1 MRMVVVIMM
10 VMVVDILLLYA
21 TGHLLGGRIP
31 MWRYGVAG
39 LAGGIFAGLSMI
51 DGFSFLGSSLW
62 QICGI
67 VMTGLLAFGFSGQTL
82 RKLFLFSLLRLS
94 IGGLA
99 GKEAMVSMLL
109 GALGIGFACMIVGRR
124 SKFVPVE
131 LNFHGQTYHITALY
145 DTGNALKD
153 PITGRGVLVVDANIA
168 RRLTGLEAAALR
180 DPVQNLLSFP
190 GLRLIPYQSVGN
202 TGFLLALQI
211 TDAKIGNRQESI
223 LVALSPNLLS
233 NHYQALTG
241 GNL

>member
-1 MRMVVVIMM
+1 MVVVIMM

-31 MWRYGVAG
+31 LWRYAVAG
-39 LAGGIFAGLSMI
+39 LAGGIFAGLSMM

-67 VMTGLLAFGFSGQTL
+67 VMTGVVAFGCSGRTL
-82 RKLFLFSLLRLS
+82 RKLLLFSLLRLS
-94 IGGLA
+94 VSGLT
-99 GKEAMVSMLL
+99 GKETEVSMLF
-109 GALGIGFACMIVGRR
+109 GAVGIGFACLIVGRK

-131 LNFHGQTYHITALY
+131 LNFGGQTYHIKALY
-145 DTGNALKD
+145 DTGNTLRD
-153 PITGRGVLVVDANIA
+153 PITGKGVLVVDANIA
-168 RRLTGLEAAALR
+168 HRLTGLEAAALR
-180 DPVQNLLSFP
+180 DPVGNLVSFP

-211 TDAKIGNRQESI
+211 PDAKVGNRQESI
-223 LVALSPNLLS
+223 IVALSPNLLS

-241 GNL
+241 GTL